1 MHKFTRGYTM
11 YKLYYRLC
19 HEQVITGTRVHLDV
33 CWSVSSDVYQVRN
46 NSGVL
51 NWKAKLTVV
60 EVCDSLRG
68 LNTKYNLARTVVLGL
83 LRS

>member
-1 MHKFTRGYTM
+1 M

-60 EVCDSLRG
+60 EVCDSL
-68 LNTKYNLARTVVLGL
+68 NVVLKIIFREPPSPDHQHL
-83 LRS
+83 YK